1 MSDSET
7 SLNMDIIDNKGKIN
21 NKSETKKSSDTDY
34 YMNMLANSNKT
45 VPVKQEL
52 TTESEIINSDSDY
65 SKKSDKSSSS
75 NSSKSRKSNSSHN
88 KSEQNNQST
97 KVNNTNSSRNHD
109 HKNSDNNNSDNSDH
123 DNHKSD
129 NHKSDNHK
137 SDKHKSDK
145 HKSDNHKSDK
155 HKSDNHKSDKHK
167 SDNHKSDNSD
177 YEQSSPVVSRTEP
190 IQLTQQESRIK
201 KIELLRKLSEIK
213 LKGFSLT
220 KEYDFNS
227 SIEEMEYEFALLKS
241 FVDKRNGVKI
251 FKSGLLQTVSII
263 EFLND
268 KYDPFDFHLQGWGE
282 HLSIEVDSYD
292 DILEE
297 LYEKY
302 KGTGKGMPPEVKLLL
317 LISAS
322 AGAFHFSKSHSS
334 IPGLEQT
341 LSRNPELVSKLLN
354 PQKPQSQFMSPQ
366 ELNIQNQR
374 VLLQQKEKELK
385 QKHNNNVSFT
395 TPLQPNKPILE
406 PSASNES
413 SNKLHKN
420 GVPEIRAPSN
430 VQDILNRIKQSQ
442 ANIGATDTQ
451 DETSSNNDRIVSD
464 INVSDGTVSESKKG
478 RKPKTTPAIYI
489 STK

>member
-7 SLNMDIIDNKGKIN
+7 SLNIDIIDNKGKIN

-34 YMNMLANSNKT
+34 YMNLLANGNKT
-45 VPVKQEL
+45 VPNKQEL
-52 TTESEIINSDSDY
+52 TPDSEIINSDSDY
-65 SKKSDKSSSS
+65 SKKSDKTSSS

-88 KSEQNNQST
+88 KSEQNTQST
-97 KVNNTNSSRNHD
+97 KVNNIHDSRNHE
-109 HKNSDNNNSDNSDH
+109 HNNSDNINH
-123 DNHKSD
+123 DNSKSD
-129 NHKSDNHK
+129 NRNHDNSKSDNRNHNNRNH
-137 SDKHKSDK
+137 DNR
-145 HKSDNHKSDK
+145 KSDNIV
-155 HKSDNHKSDKHK
+155 
-167 SDNHKSDNSD
+167 
-177 YEQSSPVVSRTEP
+177 YEPSPSLVPRSET
-190 IQLTQQESRIK
+190 IQLTQQECRIK

-213 LKGFSLT
+213 SKGFSLT

-385 QKHNNNVSFT
+385 QKQNNNVSFT
-395 TPLQPNKPILE
+395 TPPQPNRPVVQNNPILE

-413 SNKLHKN
+413 SNKLLQN

-430 VQDILNRIKQSQ
+430 VQEILNRIKQSQ
-442 ANIGATDTQ
+442 ATIGATDTQ

-478 RKPKTTPAIYI
+478 RKPKTTPVIYI

>member
-7 SLNMDIIDNKGKIN
+7 STNINIDIIDNKGKIS

-34 YMNMLANSNKT
+34 YMNLLANQNKT
-45 VPVKQEL
+45 VPEKQEL
-52 TTESEIINSDSDY
+52 SSDSEIINSDSSY

-75 NSSKSRKSNSSHN
+75 NSSKSKKSNSSRN
-88 KSEQNNQST
+88 KSEQNNYPTNNHSTNNHSTNNHPTNNHST
-97 KVNNTNSSRNHD
+97 KVNNNSE
-109 HKNSDNNNSDNSDH
+109 
-123 DNHKSD
+123 
-129 NHKSDNHK
+129 
-137 SDKHKSDK
+137 
-145 HKSDNHKSDK
+145 
-155 HKSDNHKSDKHK
+155 
-167 SDNHKSDNSD
+167 
-177 YEQSSPVVSRTEP
+177 YIQSEPLIPLVSPPET
-190 IQLTQQESRIK
+190 IQLTHQEARIK
-201 KIELLRKLSEIK
+201 KIELLRKLAEIK
-213 LKGFSLT
+213 SKGFSLT

-227 SIEEMEYEFALLKS
+227 SIDEMEYEFALLKS

-282 HLSIEVDSYD
+282 HMSIEVDSYD

-302 KGTGKGMPPEVKLLL
+302 KGTGKGMPAEIKLLL

-366 ELNIQNQR
+366 ELNIQKQR
-374 VLLQQKEKELK
+374 VLLQQREKELK
-385 QKHNNNVSFT
+385 QKNNNVSFT
-395 TPLQPNKPILE
+395 TPSQPIVSNKPILE

-413 SNKLHKN
+413 RNKLHQQ
-420 GVPEIRAPSN
+420 GVPEIRTPSN
-430 VQDILNRIKQSQ
+430 VQEILNRIKQSQ
-442 ANIGATDTQ
+442 STIGATDTQ

-464 INVSDGTVSESKKG
+464 VNVSDGIISESKKG
-478 RKPKTTPAIYI
+478 RKPKPQPSIYI

>member
-7 SLNMDIIDNKGKIN
+7 STDINIDIIDNKGKIS

-34 YMNMLANSNKT
+34 YMNLLANQNKT
-45 VPVKQEL
+45 VPEKQEISSD
-52 TTESEIINSDSDY
+52 SEIVNSDSSS
-65 SKKSDKSSSS
+65 SKRTSSVKSSSS
-75 NSSKSRKSNSSHN
+75 SSSSSRSRKSNSSRGKTEHYN
-88 KSEQNNQST
+88 LPSGNHHSP
-97 KVNNTNSSRNHD
+97 KVN
-109 HKNSDNNNSDNSDH
+109 DNSH
-123 DNHKSD
+123 YKS
-129 NHKSDNHK
+129 SG
-137 SDKHKSDK
+137 
-145 HKSDNHKSDK
+145 
-155 HKSDNHKSDKHK
+155 
-167 SDNHKSDNSD
+167 
-177 YEQSSPVVSRTEP
+177 SSGSFSGSTSIPV
-190 IQLTQQESRIK
+190 QLTPQETRMK
-201 KIELLRKLSEIK
+201 KIELLRKLAEIK
-213 LKGFSLT
+213 AKGFSLT

-251 FKSGLLQTVSII
+251 FKSGLLQAVSVI

-282 HLSIEVDSYD
+282 HMSVEVDSYD
-292 DILEE
+292 DVLEE

-317 LISAS
+317 LLTAS
-322 AGAFHFSKSHSS
+322 AGAFHFSKTQSS

-354 PQKPQSQFMSPQ
+354 PQKPQSQFMSAQ
-366 ELNIQNQR
+366 ELNIQKQR
-374 VLLQQKEKELK
+374 ALLQQREKELK
-385 QKHNNNVSFT
+385 QKQPNNVSFVN
-395 TPLQPNKPILE
+395 PPSIPIPRKTVSEQQVASE
-406 PSASNES
+406 PQAANES
-413 SNKLHKN
+413 RNKLSQS

-442 ANIGATDTQ
+442 ANIGTTDTQ

-464 INVSDGTVSESKKG
+464 VNVSESKKG
-478 RKPKTTPAIYI
+478 RKPKSTPSIYI